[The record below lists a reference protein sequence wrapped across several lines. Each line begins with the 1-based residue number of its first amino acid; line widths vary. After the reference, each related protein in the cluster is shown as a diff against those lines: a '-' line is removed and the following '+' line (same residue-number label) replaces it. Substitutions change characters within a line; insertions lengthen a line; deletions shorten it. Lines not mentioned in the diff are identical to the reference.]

1 VMNGGGGG
9 QLLVYIARQ
18 GGSGPG
24 GLCYAG
30 IKVIVLSRW
39 LWD

>member
-24 GLCYAG
+24 GL
-30 IKVIVLSRW
+30 
-39 LWD
+39 